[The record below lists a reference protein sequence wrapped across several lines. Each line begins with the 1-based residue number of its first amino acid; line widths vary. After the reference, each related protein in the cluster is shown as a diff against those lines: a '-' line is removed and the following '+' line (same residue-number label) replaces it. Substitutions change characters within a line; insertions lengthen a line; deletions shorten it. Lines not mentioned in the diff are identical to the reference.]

1 MAEQRLL
8 FVCLGNICRSPAAE
22 GVFLH
27 LIAQA
32 GLEDRFVVDSAGTGG
47 WHVGN
52 PADRRMRAAAERRGI
67 HLPSRARQIE
77 LADFGNF
84 DRILT
89 MDDDNLQVVRSLA
102 GELGARSD
110 LALVEPMTS
119 HCRRFSDKEV
129 PDPYYGGEQGFEH
142 VLDLLEDACS
152 GLLETLTRD

>member
-1 MAEQRLL
+1 MTQKLL

-27 LIAQA
+27 LLEAR
-32 GLEDRFVVDSAGTGG
+32 GLSNQFLVDSAGTGG

-52 PADRRMRAAAERRGI
+52 PADRRMRAAAEHRGI

-77 LADFGNF
+77 LADFGNS

-89 MDDDNLQVVRSLA
+89 MDDDNLQAVRSLA

-119 HCRRFSDKEV
+119 HCRRFSDTEV